1 MHANNLAAK
10 RAEPAGRLRR
20 GLQGAEEVLQEWN
33 RSTWM
38 RPLHLFGLLCQED
51 RRRFFALKLMQL
63 LGCGAEVEEEYERL
77 LPGSASGAQKVR
89 ELQAKA
95 DMVDKVLEER
105 LEAHHGSGDL
115 TRVMKVHG
123 LQLPSGALHPGIK
136 MELLF
141 LARAPVRRD
150 LGVQF
155 MFGTKGSPLLHDKFI
170 KIKQMFGI
178 DAHVVDKDMGN
189 MCKAVLKSITDEGS
203 LGVDRIRR

>member
-1 MHANNLAAK
+1 MGLHANNLAAK
-10 RAEPAGRLRR
+10 RAELAGRLGR

-51 RRRFFALKLMQL
+51 RRRFFALKLLQL

-115 TRVMKVHG
+115 TRVMKVRLRPMSRWSSERAFKHLGPAAGAEKLG
-123 LQLPSGALHPGIK
+123 LIK
-136 MELLF
+136 YNYGLIM
-141 LARAPVRRD
+141 D
-150 LGVQF
+150 
-155 MFGTKGSPLLHDKFI
+155 
-170 KIKQMFGI
+170 
-178 DAHVVDKDMGN
+178 
-189 MCKAVLKSITDEGS
+189 
-203 LGVDRIRR
+203 